1 MDDEPISKADIAG
14 AGWHLDRRIP
24 LVLIL
29 TILVQSGAAVWWASN
44 TDSRLAALEAMSRD
58 TSDQSG
64 RIIRNETRIEILAN
78 TLTRIEDKLDRALRD
93 QIPIR

>member
-1 MDDEPISKADIAG
+1 
-14 AGWHLDRRIP
+14 
-24 LVLIL
+24 
-29 TILVQSGAAVWWASN
+29 
-44 TDSRLAALEAMSRD
+44 MSRD